1 MSSSREFFIET
12 LKDELPRFERTLK
25 AVPESNLDYR
35 PHEKTRTARELVS
48 VFADEACMFDAIL
61 RKGDFDMAAYA
72 PGSCKSTGDAVAS
85 LKQGFDAALAGAS
98 ALSEEQWEG
107 PARLMMGE
115 KVEWE
120 TTRGKMAWG
129 LLLDLIHHRGQLS
142 VYIRNMGGR
151 VPAIYGPSGDE
162 NG

>member
-1 MSSSREFFIET
+1 MSSSREFFLET

-25 AVPESNLDYR
+25 AVPDTELDYR
-35 PHEKTRTARELVS
+35 PHEKTRTARELLS
-48 VFADEACMFDAIL
+48 VFADEACMFDTIL
-61 RKGDFDMAAYA
+61 QKGDFDMAGYA
-72 PGSCKSTGDAVAS
+72 PSSCKSPGDAVS
-85 LKQGFDAALAGAS
+85 TLKRGFDAALAVAG
-98 ALSEEQWEG
+98 ALSEEQWDG
-107 PARLMMGE
+107 PARLMFGE
-115 KVEWE
+115 MVEWE

-129 LLLDLIHHRGQLS
+129 LRLDLIHPRGQLS

>member
-1 MSSSREFFIET
+1 MASSREFFIET
-12 LKDELPRFERTLK
+12 LADELPRFERALK
-25 AVPESNLDYR
+25 AVPEDELDYR
-35 PHEKTRTARELVS
+35 PHEKTRTARELIS
-48 VFADEACMFDAIL
+48 VFTDEACMFDRIL
-61 RKGDFDMAAYA
+61 ETGVFDMAGFT
-72 PGSCKSTGDAVAS
+72 PGSCRSMGDALTTV
-85 LKQGFDAALAGAS
+85 KRGFEAALAAARGI
-98 ALSEEQWEG
+98 SEQDWDA
-107 PARLMMGE
+107 PARLLLGE

-129 LLLDLIHHRGQLS
+129 VLLDLIHHRGQLS

>member
-1 MSSSREFFIET
+1 MASSREFFLET
-12 LKDELPRFERTLK
+12 MKDELPRFERILR
-25 AVPESNLDYR
+25 AVPDEKLDYR
-35 PHEKTRTARELVS
+35 PHEKTRSAGELVS
-48 VFADEACMFDAIL
+48 VFTDEACMFDAIL
-61 RKGDFDMAAYA
+61 KNGDFDMAAYTPA
-72 PGSCKSTGDAVAS
+72 SCKSAGDAAS
-85 LKQGFDAALAGAS
+85 ALKRGFDAAQS
-98 ALSEEQWEG
+98 AAAAMSEQQWDG
-107 PARLMMGE
+107 PARLLMGE

-142 VYIRNMGGR
+142 VYLRNMGAR